1 MSRHGVPPPPPPG
14 RNDQVADIN
23 LFMMV
28 DGKDDL
34 PLYSADLSSSA
45 GRRDDS
51 PHLDQFVMHSSLDVI
66 DEAMWAT
73 TDTFFPM
80 VDRFNDFLISA
91 FLGASNVRFLL
102 LHRHTSIRSPQQLEQ
117 DTQNIRTFFQEVHQ
131 LFVKVQMNPLYGLKW
146 TGGRQV
152 RCKHFDSAVKELGR
166 RLLL

>member
-1 MSRHGVPPPPPPG
+1 M
-14 RNDQVADIN
+14 N
-23 LFMMV
+23 LFMIV

-51 PHLDQFVMHSSLDVI
+51 PHLDEFVMHSSLDVI
-66 DEAMWAT
+66 DEAIWNT
-73 TDTFFPM
+73 SDTFFPM
-80 VDRFNDFLISA
+80 IDRFNDFLISA
-91 FLGASNVRFLL
+91 FVGPSNVRFLL

-117 DTQNIRTFFQEVHQ
+117 DTQNIRTFFQEVHL

-152 RCKHFDSAVKELGR
+152 RCKHFDSAVKELGK

>member
-1 MSRHGVPPPPPPG
+1 MSHHGVPPPPPPG

-23 LFMMV
+23 LFMIV

-66 DEAMWAT
+66 DEAMWGT

-117 DTQNIRTFFQEVHQ
+117 DTQNIRTFFQEVKRHTHQ
-131 LFVKVQMNPLYGLKW
+131 QARSTLAGSPTFRKSPNEPP
-146 TGGRQV
+146 V
-152 RCKHFDSAVKELGR
+152 RVEMDGWPSSAV
-166 RLLL
+166 